1 VSARAVRV
9 VVRGRVQ
16 GVWFRESTRQLAE
29 SNGVTGHVRNRAD
42 GAVEA
47 RFEGEA
53 DAVDRLVAYCRTGP
67 PLAVVEGVE
76 IEVVAPA
83 GATRFVVR

>member
-1 VSARAVRV
+1 MSDRAVRV

-16 GVWFRESTRQLAE
+16 GVWFRESVRQLAE
-29 SNGVTGHVRNRAD
+29 ANGVCGSVRNRAD

-53 DAVDRLVAYCRTGP
+53 DAVARLVAYCRSGP
-67 PLAVVEGVE
+67 PLAYVEDVE
-76 IEVVAPA
+76 VEDVESA
-83 GATRFVVR
+83 GATRFAGR